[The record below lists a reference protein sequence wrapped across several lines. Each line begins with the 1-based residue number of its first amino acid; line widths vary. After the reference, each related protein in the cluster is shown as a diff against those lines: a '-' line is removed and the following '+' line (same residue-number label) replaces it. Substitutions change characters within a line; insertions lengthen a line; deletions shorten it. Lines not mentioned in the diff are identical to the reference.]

1 MTNPLH
7 TETKHMVDSKP
18 IGLDKHLQKLR
29 GVLPFTNVSV
39 WPDGLGMTYKIQNPR
54 FRDRIR
60 QDIDKKIIEH
70 NLPLKT
76 SVDKFPFDSII
87 IVEGINT

>member
-1 MTNPLH
+1 MI
-7 TETKHMVDSKP
+7 DSRP
-18 IGLDKHLQKLR
+18 AELGKHLQKLR

-39 WPDGLGMTYKIQNPR
+39 WPDGLGMTYKLNNPR

-60 QDIDKKIIEH
+60 QDIDKKIFEH

-76 SVDKFPFDSII
+76 VVEKYPFDSII